1 MAYRREV
8 GRFLEL
14 NVVDWLILFG
24 GVGLIAMATLLF
36 LIHWPSTLNGTP

>member
-24 GVGLIAMATLLF
+24 GVSLVAMATLLF
-36 LIHWPSTLNGTP
+36 LIR